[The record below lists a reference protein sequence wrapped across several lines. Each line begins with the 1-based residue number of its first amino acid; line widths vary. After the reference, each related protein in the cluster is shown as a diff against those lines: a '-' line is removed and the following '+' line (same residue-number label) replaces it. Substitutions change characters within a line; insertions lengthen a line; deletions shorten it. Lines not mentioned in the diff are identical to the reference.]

1 MTMKLLGLFMLSV
14 VSTLLYGFGDALQ
27 FTGAGNLDTIFIP
40 LIGKLGYYLFEASM
54 PFVSIFST
62 FLAIREAAKH

>member
-1 MTMKLLGLFMLSV
+1 MRLVAFSMLAV
-14 VSTLLYGFGDALQ
+14 ASTLLYGFGDALQ

-54 PFVSIFST
+54 PFVSILST
-62 FLAIREAAKH
+62 FLAIREAAKR